1 MDHQKYLHV
10 LSERGQLLRM
20 LEEIPEEDILD
31 RMSVEGRLLSVEAE
45 LAEMS
50 ISSKVQE

>member
-1 MDHQKYLHV
+1 MNRQEYLYV

-50 ISSKVQE
+50 VRSKVQE